1 MGRRAGIVLFGAAV
15 EPHELLGPADA
26 ESRDERILDDLPG
39 HAQGL
44 LEILRQALDED
55 DGVIL
60 QADEAHPRRLG
71 HEVPDLPLVGDL
83 EGQARRHGRQAVE
96 TAGDRGLAA
105 RDDEPDDG
113 HRERPRPCGRCTGC
127 PTSGPSFRARP
138 PPRAGPPRPDARPR
152 PAEEEGTERARFSGR
167 TTPLRPLI
175 SCALSGGR
183 RKRRRIPFGR
193 GTSTPFSGDRPNR
206 RGRSRRGTARA
217 FHGC

>member
-1 MGRRAGIVLFGAAV
+1 MGRRAGIVFFGAAV

-39 HAQGL
+39 HAQGF
-44 LEILRQALDED
+44 LEVLRQALDED

-113 HRERPRPCGRCTGC
+113 HGRCPVPVVDARDARLQDRLFGPVRARERDRPARTPGRGQQKKGQNERAS
-127 PTSGPSFRARP
+127 PDDDAAPAAHFLPSFRGTTETPANS
-138 PPRAGPPRPDARPR
+138 ARPR
-152 PAEEEGTERARFSGR
+152 YFDAA
-167 TTPLRPLI
+167 LRRSPESTRPI
-175 SCALSGGR
+175 S
-183 RKRRRIPFGR
+183 
-193 GTSTPFSGDRPNR
+193 
-206 RGRSRRGTARA
+206 SR
-217 FHGC
+217 